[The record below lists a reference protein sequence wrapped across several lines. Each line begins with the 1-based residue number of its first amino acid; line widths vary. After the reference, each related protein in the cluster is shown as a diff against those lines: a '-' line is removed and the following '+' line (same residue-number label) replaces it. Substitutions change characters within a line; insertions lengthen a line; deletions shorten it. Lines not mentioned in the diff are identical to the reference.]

1 MTFRAFT
8 EPATIEYVEPVYQSS
23 GDLGGLGNLQ
33 YEGAGKKISDNLP
46 MHEFLANG
54 LLEVN
59 PEGPHPIYQLIKFS
73 ERKRK
78 AKLQRASR
86 TLDEAVAEYE
96 CRYGRAPPRG
106 FDKWWEYVEK
116 NNVQLPDEYDQIHRD
131 LEPYWG
137 VNPVDLP
144 RIVSEWEGH
153 KDSFTLG
160 KEEGQRVGLVN
171 YTTRDPSSVDH
182 VRSGA
187 QMLSK
192 LLEAVDEFYL
202 PSVLFSIHM
211 TTRNML
217 LIGNFGR
224 KCSNTLA
231 QELVDIDVDHPV
243 FPIKDHGW
251 ISGCAPTSPAWKD
264 PINFTFNVSWPSP
277 PPNAPKIFVFNHR
290 KAMDPCLHSRLLRE
304 HGQFLPWRKGP
315 TPSRCMVPSFAYSQT
330 LLHHDITIAHMVSWL
345 GGLPNEEVIPWEK
358 KTDDRLHWRGSTT
371 GIPLV
376 HDLERRFSHRIRM
389 MDWVEGMDGNVT
401 ILAPPRSSEE
411 RVGKGESVQKARYG
425 PAMLDM
431 AFSDRPVQCD
441 PDVCEELKKIYEFT
455 KRRSQ
460 KEQGRYKYIFDVDGN
475 AWSGRF
481 KWLLST
487 QALIFKSTTYPEWFT
502 DRLMPWVY
510 YIPIQGDYSDLWD
523 ALVFFRGDLKGD
535 NNHEDLARKIASAGR
550 DWSRTFWR
558 KEDMTA
564 YNYRVFLEYAR
575 IMSTDRVAMS
585 YNHWSQNR
593 AEISCSEVSW
603 EPVLKGDARRWEHTS
618 GACKM
623 STELGD
629 MLTQGKRDDC
639 CAKAFMGN
647 YQDVGTISEEIQS
660 EDLVDVL
667 RGRVKVSQVKPE
679 TAAFTRPTTVKYVKP
694 SYYHSWG
701 DLEVLRNSYYE
712 RAGKNVQHNVPM
724 HEFLSNGLLEVN
736 PELPHPIYQLIDF
749 SERKWKAK
757 LQRASKTLDEAV
769 VEYERRYRRPPPRG
783 FDKWWEY
790 VEKNNVQ
797 LPDEYDQI
805 YRDFELYWSIRP
817 VDLNRIVREWE
828 DHEDTFT
835 LGKEEGHRVGLAR
848 YTIRDP
854 ATYGHIVS
862 GVQMFSEMLEDV
874 DEFLPPFR
882 AVFHPHDNPE
892 HSLFS
897 IPSNALAVIGIQDID
912 YPIVPIKDY
921 GWIFGCAP
929 TSLAWKDPIDFT
941 FNVSWP
947 SPPPDTPKTFV
958 FNHRKAMDPC
968 LHPRLLREHGQFL
981 PFRQGPFPVRRMVPA
996 FAYSQTLLHHDITI
1010 AHRASWL
1017 GEISDEEAIP
1027 WEKKTDDRLHWRGST
1042 TGTPL
1047 LKHIEWQFSHRIRMM
1062 DWVEKGMD
1070 GNVTILA
1077 PLTSSEERVGKGES
1091 VQKAR
1096 YGPAMLDMA
1105 FSGGPVQCEPDVCE
1119 ELKKRYEFTSWR
1131 SQKEQGRYK
1140 YIFDVDGNAWS
1151 GRFKWLLSTH
1161 ALIFKS
1167 TIYPEWFTDRL
1178 MPWVHYIPI
1187 QGDYSDLWDALVFF
1201 RGDLKG
1207 DNNHEDLARKIASAG
1222 RDWSRTFWRKEDMTA
1237 YNFRLFL
1244 EYARIMSTDRA
1255 AMTYFHRKKEE

>member
-1 MTFRAFT
+1 MAFKAFT
-8 EPATIEYVEPVYQSS
+8 GPATIEHVEPVYPSS
-23 GDLGGLGNLQ
+23 GDLRGLGNLR
-33 YEGAGKKISDNLP
+33 YEGAGKKISEILP
-46 MHEFLANG
+46 IHEFPENG

-59 PEGPHPIYQLIKFS
+59 PEGPHPIYQLIEFS
-73 ERKRK
+73 ERKWK
-78 AKLQRASR
+78 AKLQRTSK
-86 TLDEAVAEYE
+86 TLDEAVAEYKR
-96 CRYGRAPPRG
+96 RYGRAPPRG
-106 FDKWWEYVEK
+106 FDRWWEYVEK
-116 NNVQLPDEYDQIHRD
+116 NNVQLPDEYDQIYRD

-137 VNPVDLP
+137 VNPVDLT

-160 KEEGQRVGLVN
+160 KEEEHRVGLVN
-171 YTTRDPSSVDH
+171 YTIHDPSFVDH

-187 QMLSK
+187 QMFSE
-192 LLEAVDEFYL
+192 LLEDVDEFL
-202 PSVLFSIHM
+202 SPFRAVFHPHDNPEHVTDWEL
-211 TTRNML
+211 REKML
-217 LIGNFGR
+217 EYARTGTHI
-224 KCSNTLA
+224 
-231 QELVDIDVDHPV
+231 DIDRPV
-243 FPIKDHGW
+243 VPIKDYGW

-264 PINFTFNVSWPSP
+264 PIDFTFNVSWPSP
-277 PPNAPKIFVFNHR
+277 PPDTPKTFVFNHR
-290 KAMDPCLHSRLLRE
+290 KAMDPCLHPHLLRE

-315 TPSRCMVPSFAYSQT
+315 TPSRRMVPSFAYSQT

-345 GGLPNEEVIPWEK
+345 GELPNEEAIPWEK
-358 KTDDRLHWRGSTT
+358 KTDDRLHRRGSTT

-376 HDLERRFSHRIRM
+376 QDMEWRFSHRIRM
-389 MDWVEGMDGNVT
+389 MDWVEKGMDGNVT
-401 ILAPPRSSEE
+401 ILASPRSIEE
-411 RVGKGESVQKARYG
+411 RAGKGETVQKARYG

-431 AFSDRPVQCD
+431 AFSGGPVQCD
-441 PDVCEELKKIYEFT
+441 PDVCEELKKRYEFT
-455 KRRSQ
+455 SWRSQ

-487 QALIFKSTTYPEWFT
+487 HALIFKSTVYPEWFT
-502 DRLMPWVY
+502 DRLMPWVH

-550 DWSRTFWR
+550 DWSQTFWR

-564 YNYRVFLEYAR
+564 YNYRCISAAR
-575 IMSTDRVAMS
+575 PLGLAKFRLNSVTRKPRA
-585 YNHWSQNR
+585 NHG
-593 AEISCSEVSW
+593 
-603 EPVLKGDARRWEHTS
+603 LYEHPWIRE
-618 GACKM
+618 GIPD
-623 STELGD
+623 L
-629 MLTQGKRDDC
+629 GKRNDC
-639 CAKAFMGN
+639 CAKAFTGN
-647 YQDVGTISEEIQS
+647 SQGLGTFPEEMQS
-660 EDLVDVL
+660 EDLVNVL
-667 RGRVKVSQVKPE
+667 RGRVKSSTLKEESSLRRQLVVFSFIIACGFWTSDLFK
-679 TAAFTRPTTVKYVKP
+679 AFIRPTTVNYAKP

-701 DLEVLRNSYYE
+701 NLEVLRNSYYE
-712 RAGKNVQHNVPM
+712 RAGRNVQHNVPM
-724 HEFLSNGLLEVN
+724 HEFLTNGLLEVN

-769 VEYERRYRRPPPRG
+769 DEYERRYRRPPPRG

-805 YRDFELYWSIRP
+805 YRDLEPYWSIRP
-817 VDLNRIVREWE
+817 VDLNKIVREWE

-835 LGKEEGHRVGLAR
+835 LGKEEGHRVGLAH
-848 YTIRDP
+848 YAIRDP
-854 ATYGHIVS
+854 ATYGHVVS

-882 AVFHPHDNPE
+882 AIFHPHDNPE
-892 HSLFS
+892 HVSDWELREKMLEY
-897 IPSNALAVIGIQDID
+897 ARTGTRIQDID

-929 TSLAWKDPIDFT
+929 TSPAWKDPIDFT

-1017 GEISDEEAIP
+1017 GEISDEEA
-1027 WEKKTDDRLHWRGST
+1027 
-1042 TGTPL
+1042 
-1047 LKHIEWQFSHRIRMM
+1047 
-1062 DWVEKGMD
+1062 VEKGMD

-1077 PLTSSEERVGKGES
+1077 PPRSIEERAGKGET

-1105 FSGGPVQCEPDVCE
+1105 FSGGPVQCDPDVCE

-1167 TIYPEWFTDRL
+1167 TVYPEWFTDRL

-1237 YNFRLFL
+1237 YNFRVFL
-1244 EYARIMSTDRA
+1244 EYARIMNTDRA